1 MIVKENQWAFVHFPK
16 SYQEKGFVNREIHS
30 IFSDGMVINSV
41 NPGYQPFSCF
51 PVVTASFWVCQ
62 RHRYSIPATLQTVCK
77 ALQCFRRKA
86 LQVSLHRCKSTLG
99 TVLFTFVASQPI
111 TTHAHVFAILV
122 HPSPS
127 KSWQDKMS
135 FPFVPWQPH
144 FCYTR
149 CSLDVL
155 ADVF

>member
-41 NPGYQPFSCF
+41 SPGYQPFSCF

-77 ALQCFRRKA
+77 ALQCFEGRHCRCLCTGVRVLWA
-86 LQVSLHRCKSTLG
+86 LS
-99 TVLFTFVASQPI
+99 
-111 TTHAHVFAILV
+111 
-122 HPSPS
+122 
-127 KSWQDKMS
+127 
-135 FPFVPWQPH
+135 
-144 FCYTR
+144 
-149 CSLDVL
+149 CSLLLLLNPLPHMHTCVCHSCPP
-155 ADVF
+155 FTK